1 MYGTLGPIQIACP
14 KRAPHNGIMRSQR
27 LLAVSLL
34 ALAALAADAAGGGKD
49 WPVYGGDPGGSKY
62 STLKQ
67 IHRGNVTKL
76 KPAWTF
82 TTGEPVT
89 PLPHQ
94 SKEPAFEATPIVIGG
109 TMYFS
114 TPYGKAFALDAATG
128 KQRWVYDAHIDREGD
143 YGDFAN
149 RGVTYWLDGKAN
161 GACHERIFFATID
174 ARIIALDAA
183 SGKPCA
189 DFGRKGIIDLTD
201 GLVRKPEYKGEY
213 EETSPPVVIDELVIA
228 GSAIADNH
236 RAQSPTGEVRA
247 FDARTGALRWT
258 WRSLKLDSTGAA
270 NAWSILSVD
279 LERHLVFVPT
289 GSASPDY
296 FGGLRPGDNRDANSV
311 VALNSKTGERV
322 WGFQTV
328 HHDLW
333 DYDVASQPVLFTMH
347 RRGLDIPAVAA
358 GSKTGHFFLLDR
370 MTGQALFDVEE
381 RRVPASDVEGEQAW
395 PTQPVP
401 LAPKPWIPQ
410 TLKPEDAWGINDSD
424 RAWCRDQIASLRND
438 GMFTPPSL
446 KGSLILPGN
455 IGGMHWGGAAW
466 DADHGLLIV
475 PTNNLAAVIRLIPQN
490 KFAEERKS
498 APAGM
503 EMTRQ
508 NGAPFAM
515 SRQLLRAPS
524 GLPCTAPPWGTLA
537 AIDAAT
543 GSVKWQVPLGG
554 MPGMPDELS
563 RKTGSI
569 NLGGPI
575 ATAGG
580 LVFIGASLD
589 SNLKAFDVETGAE
602 LWRGALP
609 TSVRATPMT
618 YEVGG
623 RQYVA
628 VAAGGHGGVTK
639 SDNTLVVF
647 SLP

>member
-1 MYGTLGPIQIACP
+1 
-14 KRAPHNGIMRSQR
+14 MRFQ
-27 LLAVSLL
+27 LVLAFSFTAVW
-34 ALAALAADAAGGGKD
+34 AAEATGGGKD
-49 WPVYGGDPGGSKY
+49 WPAYGGDPGGSKY

-67 IHRGNVTKL
+67 INRGNVAGL

-89 PLPHQ
+89 PLPHKG
-94 SKEPAFEATPIVIGG
+94 KEPAFEATPLVIGG
-109 TMYFS
+109 VMYLS
-114 TPYGKAFALDAATG
+114 TPYGHAYALDAATG
-128 KQRWVYDAHIDREGD
+128 KQKWVYDAHIDQEGD

-149 RGVTYWLDGKAN
+149 RGVTYWLDAKAR
-161 GACHERIFFATID
+161 GGCRERIFFATIE
-174 ARIIALDAA
+174 ARLIALDAA
-183 SGKPCA
+183 TGSPCPGFGK
-189 DFGRKGIIDLTD
+189 KGVLDLTD

-213 EETSPPVVIDELVIA
+213 EETSPPVTIDDLVIA
-228 GSAIADNH
+228 GSAIADNN
-236 RAQSPTGEVRA
+236 RAKAPTGEVRA
-247 FDARTGALRWT
+247 FDARTGELKWT
-258 WRSLKLDSTGAA
+258 WHSLKLDSTGAA

-279 LERHLVFVPT
+279 PARHLVFVPT

-328 HHDLW
+328 HHDIW

-370 MTGQALFDVEE
+370 MTGQPLFDVEE
-381 RRVPASDVEGEQAW
+381 HKVPASDVDGEQASR
-395 PTQPVP
+395 TQPVP

-410 TLKPEDAWGINDSD
+410 SLKPEDAWGINDAD
-424 RAWCRDQIASLRND
+424 RAWCREQIASLRND
-438 GMFTPPSL
+438 GVFTPPSL

-455 IGGMHWGGAAW
+455 VGGMHWGGAAW
-466 DADHGLLIV
+466 DMDHGLLIV
-475 PTNNLAAVIRLIPQN
+475 PTNNLAAVIRLIPGD
-490 KFAEERKS
+490 KFTEERKS
-498 APAGM
+498 NRTGA

-508 NGAPFAM
+508 KGAPFGM

-524 GLPCTAPPWGTLA
+524 GLPCTPPPWGTLA
-537 AIDAAT
+537 AIEAAT
-543 GSVKWQVPLGG
+543 GAVKWQVPLGEMFPNG
-554 MPGMPDELS
+554 SKL
-563 RKTGSI
+563 GSI

-575 ATAGG
+575 VTAGG

-628 VAAGGHGGVTK
+628 VAAGGHGGITK
-639 SDNTLVVF
+639 SENTVVVF
-647 SLP
+647 ALP

>member
-1 MYGTLGPIQIACP
+1 
-14 KRAPHNGIMRSQR
+14 MRSQ
-27 LLAVSLL
+27 LLL
-34 ALAALAADAAGGGKD
+34 ALVWTQFVTLAVGQD

-67 IHRGNVTKL
+67 INRGNVTQL

-82 TTGEPVT
+82 STGEPVT
-89 PLPHQ
+89 PLPDG
-94 SKEPAFEATPIVIGG
+94 SKEPAFEATPIVIAG

-128 KQRWVYDAHIDREGD
+128 KQKWVYDAQIDRDGD

-149 RGVTYWLDGKAN
+149 RGVTYWLDAKAAAN
-161 GACHERIFFATID
+161 STCRQRIFFAAID
-174 ARIIALDAA
+174 ARLIALDAA
-183 SGKPCA
+183 TGNPCA
-189 DFGRKGIIDLTD
+189 DFGKKGVLDLTQ

-213 EETSPPVVIDELVIA
+213 EETSPPVVIDDLVVA
-228 GSAIADNH
+228 GSAIADNN
-236 RAQSPTGEVRA
+236 RAQAPTGEVRA

-258 WRSLKLDSTGAA
+258 WHPLKLDSAGAA

-279 LERHLVFVPT
+279 PERHMVFVPT

-296 FGGLRPGDNRDANSV
+296 FGGLRAGDNRDANSV

-370 MTGQALFDVEE
+370 LTGQPLFDVEE
-381 RRVPASDVEGEQAW
+381 RRVPASDVPGEQAW

-410 TLKPEDAWGINDSD
+410 SLKPEDAWGINDAE

-438 GMFTPPSL
+438 GIFTPPSL

-455 IGGMHWGGAAW
+455 VGGMHWGGAAW
-466 DADHGLLIV
+466 DVDHGLLIV
-475 PTNNLAAVIRLIPQN
+475 PTNNLAAVIRLIPRDQ
-490 KFAEERKS
+490 FSEERK
-498 APAGM
+498 ANRTGA
-503 EMTRQ
+503 EMTAQ
-508 NGAPFAM
+508 KGAPYGM

-543 GSVKWQVPLGG
+543 GALKWQVPLGEMRG
-554 MPGMPDELS
+554 MPGKL
-563 RKTGSI
+563 GSI

-575 ATAGG
+575 VTAGG

-589 SNLKAFDVETGAE
+589 SNLKAFDVESGAE

-628 VAAGGHGGVTK
+628 VAAGGHGGITK
-639 SDNTLVVF
+639 SDNTVVVF
-647 SLP
+647 ALP

>member
-1 MYGTLGPIQIACP
+1 
-14 KRAPHNGIMRSQR
+14 MRSSQ
-27 LLAVSLL
+27 LILSIGLARFLTF
-34 ALAALAADAAGGGKD
+34 AAEPGGGKD

-67 IHRGNVTKL
+67 IHRGNVAAL

-82 TTGEPVT
+82 STGEPVT
-89 PLPHQ
+89 PLPHRG
-94 SKEPAFEATPIVIGG
+94 KEPAFEATPIVIRGA
-109 TMYFS
+109 MYFS
-114 TPYGKAFALDAATG
+114 TPYGKAFALDAASG
-128 KQRWVYDAHIDREGD
+128 QQKWVYDAQIDRGGD

-149 RGVTYWLDGKAN
+149 RGVTYWLDAKA
-161 GACHERIFFATID
+161 GARASCRERIFFATID
-174 ARIIALDAA
+174 ARLIALDAA
-183 SGKPCA
+183 NGEPCA
-189 DFGRKGIIDLTD
+189 GFGKKGVLNLTD

-213 EETSPPVVIDELVIA
+213 EETSPPVVIDDLVVA
-228 GSAIADNH
+228 GSAIADNN
-236 RAQSPTGEVRA
+236 RAKAPTGEVRA

-258 WRSLKLDSTGAA
+258 WHTLKLDTTGAA

-279 LERHLVFVPT
+279 LERHLIFVPT

-296 FGGLRPGDNRDANSV
+296 FGGLRAGDNRDANSV

-347 RRGLDIPAVAA
+347 RRGLDIPAVAV

-370 MTGQALFDVEE
+370 LTGQPLFDVEE
-381 RRVPASDVEGEQAW
+381 RRVPASDVEGEQAS

-410 TLKPEDAWGINDSD
+410 SLKPEDAWGINDAD

-466 DADHGLLIV
+466 DVDHGLLIV
-475 PTNNLAAVIRLIPQN
+475 PTNNLAAVIRLIPRD
-490 KFAEERKS
+490 KFGEERKS
-498 APAGM
+498 NRTGA
-503 EMTRQ
+503 EMTAQ
-508 NGAPFAM
+508 KGAPYGM

-537 AIDAAT
+537 AIDAASGT
-543 GSVKWQVPLGG
+543 VKWQVPLGG
-554 MPGMPDELS
+554 MPGMPDEMA

-569 NLGGPI
+569 NLGGPVV
-575 ATAGG
+575 TAGG
-580 LVFIGASLD
+580 LAFIGASLD
-589 SNLKAFDVETGAE
+589 SNLKAFDVETGVE

-609 TSVRATPMT
+609 TSARATPMT
-618 YEVGG
+618 YEAGG

-647 SLP
+647 ALPK

>member
-1 MYGTLGPIQIACP
+1 
-14 KRAPHNGIMRSQR
+14 MRFY
-27 LLAVSLL
+27 L
-34 ALAALAADAAGGGKD
+34 ALVCSFLVHAAEPGAAKD
-49 WPVYGGDPGGSKY
+49 WPVYGGDAGGSKY

-67 IHRGNVTKL
+67 IHRGNVGTL
-76 KPAWTF
+76 TQAWTF
-82 TTGEPVT
+82 STGEPIT
-89 PLPHQ
+89 PLPGRD
-94 SKEPAFEATPIVIGG
+94 KEPAFEATPIVVGG
-109 TMYFS
+109 VMFLS

-128 KQRWVYDAHIDREGD
+128 KQKWVYDAHIEQDAD

-149 RGVTYWLDGKAN
+149 RGVTFWRDART
-161 GACHERIFFATID
+161 GAGRIFFATID
-174 ARIIALDAA
+174 ARLIALEA
-183 SGKPCA
+183 STGKPCI
-189 DFGRKGIIDLTD
+189 DFGKQGVLDLTD

-213 EETSPPVVIDELVIA
+213 EETSPPVVIDDLVVA

-258 WRSLKLDSTGAA
+258 WHSLKLATTGAA

-279 LERHLVFVPT
+279 AERHLVFVPT

-328 HHDLW
+328 HHDIW

-347 RRGLDIPAVAA
+347 RRGKDIPAVAA

-370 MTGQALFDVEE
+370 MTGQPLFDVEE
-381 RRVPASDVEGEQAW
+381 RRVPASDVEGEHAW

-410 TLKPEDAWGINDSD
+410 SLKPEDAWGINDAD

-438 GMFTPPSL
+438 GIFTPPSL

-455 IGGMHWGGAAW
+455 VGGMHWGGAAW
-466 DADHGLLIV
+466 DASHGLLIV
-475 PTNNLAAVIRLIPQN
+475 PTNNLAAIIRLIPSDQ
-490 KFAEERKS
+490 FTSERK
-498 APAGM
+498 ANRTGA
-503 EMTRQ
+503 EMTAQ
-508 NGAPFAM
+508 KGAPYGM

-524 GLPCTAPPWGTLA
+524 GLPCTPPPWGTLA

-543 GSVKWQVPLGG
+543 GVVKWQVPLGG
-554 MPGMPDELS
+554 MPGVPEEPKL
-563 RKTGSI
+563 GSI

-589 SNLKAFDVETGAE
+589 ANLKAFDVETGAE
-602 LWRGALP
+602 LWRGVLP

-618 YEVGG
+618 YEAGG

-628 VAAGGHGGVTK
+628 VAAGGHGGITK
-639 SDNTLVVF
+639 ADNTLVVF
-647 SLP
+647 ALPKLSKLVK